1 MYKSIYVPVDNSDH
15 SNRAVA
21 CALALGKAFS
31 AKLVGCHVYAAK
43 LHDYRFRQMEYTLPE
58 EYIDEVELERQRK
71 IHDSLITMGLKLISD
86 SYLDGMSRLCG
97 ESGLE
102 FEPRM
107 MDGKHHIEILKDLA
121 GSQHDLVVIGAL
133 GIGRARDSVIGS
145 VCERVARQSDR
156 DVWVVKHVPEPGEA
170 ERDTILV
177 GIDGSPQSF
186 GALMTAIDLA
196 RTFGKKVEAIAVYDP
211 YLHYSVFNGIV
222 NVLTEQ
228 AAKVFR
234 FEEQNQLHEEII
246 DTGLAQ
252 IYQSH
257 LEVGERMASEAGV
270 AIKKTLLDGKPFQ
283 KILDHARKT
292 NPWLIVLGRIGVHS
306 PKDETALGSNAE
318 NILRA
323 APCDVLLSTR
333 LEVPRLDVRAEETI
347 RWTPEAEARMTHV
360 PEQVKGIARTGV
372 LRLAL
377 EKGHSVITSAV
388 IDEAMDRFMPK
399 SASAATKALAEAV
412 ALERAKSGPVSMC
425 RACGV
430 TATQSDAV
438 KCTVC
443 GATDFEVI
451 SQEMIEKIAAVE
463 GGLQEETT
471 YDGRKLRW
479 SEDARKG
486 LWTMKNAYQRRRV
499 KARVEKRAR
508 MMKLDAI
515 TLDFAR
521 QVIEEETGAPL
532 EIQAPSAAAARARAA
547 PERARAATG
556 TASEARL
563 IARDDKKNPLI
574 STFDWTERR
583 HAADLPGPG
592 RVHAEQDAGA
602 DRGAGAGARRGVDRP
617 CARRGRDR
625 DRQEDDGR
633 DDRDLPR
640 AGAGERE
647 APRLRR
653 RPSAARAGAERYL
666 NEVSARADRAT
677 ARAATSTRCVAC
689 VGERASTWELGSES
703 RWKLTVVMSP
713 TASAA
718 PTTSGF
724 SSTR

>member
-21 CALALGKAFS
+21 CAVGLGKAYS
-31 AKLVGCHVYAAK
+31 AKLAGCHVYAAK

-86 SYLDGMSRLCG
+86 SYLDGMSRLCK
-97 ESGLE
+97 ESSLE

-121 GSQHDLVVIGAL
+121 GSQYDLVVLGAL
-133 GIGRARDSVIGS
+133 GVGRARDSVIGS

-156 DVWVVKHVPEPGEA
+156 DVWVVKHVPEPAEA

-186 GALMTAIDLA
+186 GALMTAIELA
-196 RTFGKKVEAIAVYDP
+196 RTFDKKVEAIAVYDP

-257 LEVGERMASEAGV
+257 LEVGERMASEEGV
-270 AIKKTLLDGKPFQ
+270 AITKTLLDGKPFQ

-306 PKDETALGSNAE
+306 PKDETGLGSNAE
-318 NILRA
+318 NVLRA

-333 LEVPRLDVRAEETI
+333 LEVPRLDVRADETI
-347 RWTPEAEARMTHV
+347 RWTPEAEERMKHV
-360 PEQVKGIARTGV
+360 PDQVKGIARTGV

-388 IDEAMDRFMPK
+388 IDDAMDRFMPK
-399 SASAATKALAEAV
+399 SASALTKALAEAV
-412 ALERAKSGPVSMC
+412 ALERAQTGPVSMC

-430 TATQSDAV
+430 AATQSDAV
-438 KCTVC
+438 KCIVC

-451 SQEMIEKIAAVE
+451 SREMIEKIAAVE

-479 SEDARKG
+479 TEAARKG

-521 QVIEEETGAPL
+521 QVIEEETGTPL
-532 EIQAPSAAAARARAA
+532 EIQAPSADAAHARTAG
-547 PERARAATG
+547 TDSGGNG
-556 TASEARL
+556 TAGEARL
-563 IARDDKKNPLI
+563 IARDERKNPLL
-574 STFDWTERR
+574 STFDWTNDAAQRILRVPAGFMRNKTQERIEDLAR
-583 HAADLPGPG
+583 ERAAAAIDLALVEEGIEIG
-592 RVHAEQDAGA
+592 KRMMAEMIATYSTSAATGDADAGVA
-602 DRGAGAGARRGVDRP
+602 TTERDSAGPSTAASGAPDQETPGEAGSG
-617 CARRGRDR
+617 
-625 DRQEDDGR
+625 
-633 DDRDLPR
+633 
-640 AGAGERE
+640 
-647 APRLRR
+647 
-653 RPSAARAGAERYL
+653 YL
-666 NEVSARADRAT
+666 NEVRPR
-677 ARAATSTRCVAC
+677 
-689 VGERASTWELGSES
+689 
-703 RWKLTVVMSP
+703 
-713 TASAA
+713 
-718 PTTSGF
+718 
-724 SSTR
+724 

>member
-21 CALALGKAFS
+21 CSLALGKAFT

-86 SYLDGMSRLCG
+86 SYLDGMARTCG
-97 ESGLE
+97 ESGIE

-107 MDGKHHIEILKDLA
+107 MDGKHHAEILKDLA

-133 GIGRARDSVIGS
+133 GIGRARDSMIGS

-156 DVWVVKHVPEPGEA
+156 DVWVVKHMPEPGEPD
-170 ERDTILV
+170 RDTILV
-177 GIDGSPQSF
+177 AVDGSPQSF
-186 GALMTAIDLA
+186 GALMTAIELA
-196 RTFGKKVEAIAVYDP
+196 RKFDKKIEAIAVYDP

-222 NVLTEQ
+222 NVLTEK

-246 DTGLAQ
+246 DTGLAK

-257 LEVGERMASEAGV
+257 LEVSERMANEAGV
-270 AIKKTLLDGKPFQ
+270 EIRKTLLDGKPFQ

-292 NPWLIVLGRIGVHS
+292 SPWLIVVGRIGVHS
-306 PKDETALGSNAE
+306 PSDETALGSNSE

-323 APCDVLLSTR
+323 ANCDVLLSTR
-333 LEVPRLDVRAEETI
+333 LVVPRLDVRAEETI
-347 RWTPEAEARMTHV
+347 RWTPEAEERMTHV

-388 IDEAMDRFMPK
+388 IDDAMDRFMPK
-399 SASAATKALAEAV
+399 SASAMTKALAEAV

-430 TATQSDAV
+430 AATQSDAV
-438 KCTVC
+438 KCSVC

-479 SEDARKG
+479 TEDARKG

-515 TLDFAR
+515 TLGFAR
-521 QVIEEETGAPL
+521 QVIEEETGTPL
-532 EIQAPSAAAARARAA
+532 EIGGQAVPVEAAQAG
-547 PERARAATG
+547 PGE
-556 TASEARL
+556 SRL
-563 IARDDKKNPLI
+563 IGRDEKKNPLI
-574 STFDWTERR
+574 STFDWTAEAMQRIMRVPAGFMRNKTQERIEELAR
-583 HAADLPGPG
+583 ERFTAGRADASGEGGTIDLVLVEDGIELG
-592 RVHAEQDAGA
+592 KKMMAEMISTYS
-602 DRGAGAGARRGVDRP
+602 P
-617 CARRGRDR
+617 
-625 DRQEDDGR
+625 
-633 DDRDLPR
+633 PT
-640 AGAGERE
+640 
-647 APRLRR
+647 
-653 RPSAARAGAERYL
+653 SATVKHNL
-666 NEVSARADRAT
+666 NEVSPLT
-677 ARAATSTRCVAC
+677 AR
-689 VGERASTWELGSES
+689 SE
-703 RWKLTVVMSP
+703 
-713 TASAA
+713 
-718 PTTSGF
+718 
-724 SSTR
+724 

>member
-21 CALALGKAFS
+21 CSLALGKAFS
-31 AKLVGCHVYAAK
+31 AKLVGSHVYAAK

-86 SYLDGMSRLCG
+86 SYLDGMSRQCR

-107 MDGKHHIEILKDLA
+107 MDGKHHTEILKDLE
-121 GSQHDLVVIGAL
+121 GSPHDLVVIGAL

-145 VCERVARQSDR
+145 VCERVARQADR
-156 DVWVVKHVPEPGEA
+156 DVWVVKHVPEPGDP
-170 ERDTILV
+170 ERETILV

-196 RTFGKKVEAIAVYDP
+196 RAFGKKIEAISVYDP

-257 LEVGERMASEAGV
+257 LEVGERMANEAGV
-270 AIKKTLLDGKPFQ
+270 EIKKTLLDGKPFQ

-292 NPWLIVLGRIGVHS
+292 NPWLLVVGRIGVHS
-306 PKDETALGSNAE
+306 AKEETALGSNVE
-318 NILRA
+318 NILRGS
-323 APCDVLLSTR
+323 PCDVLLSTR
-333 LEVPRLDVRAEETI
+333 LEVPRLDVRAEETV
-347 RWTPEAEARMTHV
+347 RWTPEAEARMKNV

-412 ALERAKSGPVSMC
+412 ALERAKAGPVSMC
-425 RACGV
+425 RSCGV
-430 TATQSDAV
+430 AATQSGAV

-443 GATDFEVI
+443 GSTDFEVI
-451 SQEMIEKIAAVE
+451 SQEMIERIAAVE
-463 GGLQEETT
+463 GGLEEETT

-515 TLDFAR
+515 TLEFAR
-521 QVIEEETGAPL
+521 QVIEEETGTPL
-532 EIQAPSAAAARARAA
+532 DIKAPSAAAAEARGAEAFSGGAA
-547 PERARAATG
+547 A
-556 TASEARL
+556 ASEAKL

-574 STFDWTERR
+574 STFEWADDAAQRILRVPAGFMRNKTQERVEALAR
-583 HAADLPGPG
+583 ERAATTIELALVEEAIEIGKKIM
-592 RVHAEQDAGA
+592 AEVIANYPTAGKATGAAAPA
-602 DRGAGAGARRGVDRP
+602 DQTKNIA
-617 CARRGRDR
+617 
-625 DRQEDDGR
+625 
-633 DDRDLPR
+633 
-640 AGAGERE
+640 E
-647 APRLRR
+647 AQAKAQVVPAVG
-653 RPSAARAGAERYL
+653 SGYL
-666 NEVSARADRAT
+666 NEVS
-677 ARAATSTRCVAC
+677 S
-689 VGERASTWELGSES
+689 
-703 RWKLTVVMSP
+703 LTVPSK
-713 TASAA
+713 AGDNREA
-718 PTTSGF
+718 
-724 SSTR
+724 

>member
-1 MYKSIYVPVDNSDH
+1 
-15 SNRAVA
+15 
-21 CALALGKAFS
+21 
-31 AKLVGCHVYAAK
+31 
-43 LHDYRFRQMEYTLPE
+43 
-58 EYIDEVELERQRK
+58 
-71 IHDSLITMGLKLISD
+71 
-86 SYLDGMSRLCG
+86 MSRTCAA
-97 ESGLE
+97 SGIE
-102 FEPRM
+102 FESRM
-107 MDGKHHIEILKDLA
+107 MDGKHHTEILKDVI

-177 GIDGSPQSF
+177 GVDGSPQSF
-186 GALMTAIDLA
+186 GALMNAIDLA
-196 RTFGKKVEAIAVYDP
+196 RAFGKKVEAIAVYDP

-257 LEVGERMASEAGV
+257 LEVSERMANEAGV
-270 AIKKTLLDGKPFQ
+270 EIKKTLLDGKPFQ
-283 KILDHARKT
+283 KIIDHARKT

-306 PKDETALGSNAE
+306 PKEETALGSNTE

-347 RWTPEAEARMTHV
+347 RWTPEAEERMKHV

-388 IDEAMDRFMPK
+388 IDDAMDRFMPK
-399 SASAATKALAEAV
+399 SASALNKALAEAV

-430 TATQSDAV
+430 AATQSDAV

-451 SQEMIEKIAAVE
+451 TQEMIEKIAAVE
-463 GGLQEETT
+463 GGLEEETT

-479 SEDARKG
+479 TEDARKG

-515 TLDFAR
+515 TLQFAR
-521 QVIEEETGAPL
+521 EVIEEETGAPL
-532 EIQAPSAAAARARAA
+532 EI
-547 PERARAATG
+547 G
-556 TASEARL
+556 TASAFAQGASARPGDPRAGEGGDARL

-574 STFDWTERR
+574 SIYDWTEDATKRIMR
-583 HAADLPGPG
+583 VPAGFMRNKTQERIEELAKERAATTIDLALVEDGIEIG
-592 RVHAEQDAGA
+592 KKMMAEMISTYS
-602 DRGAGAGARRGVDRP
+602 P
-617 CARRGRDR
+617 
-625 DRQEDDGR
+625 
-633 DDRDLPR
+633 PT
-640 AGAGERE
+640 
-647 APRLRR
+647 
-653 RPSAARAGAERYL
+653 SAVVKSNL
-666 NEVSARADRAT
+666 NEVSPIT
-677 ARAATSTRCVAC
+677 AGSGDVAP
-689 VGERASTWELGSES
+689 
-703 RWKLTVVMSP
+703 KL
-713 TASAA
+713 A
-718 PTTSGF
+718 
-724 SSTR
+724 

>member
-1 MYKSIYVPVDNSDH
+1 MEKAMYKSIYVPVDNSDH

-21 CALALGKAFS
+21 CAMGLGKAYS
-31 AKLVGCHVYAAK
+31 SKLVGCHVYAAK

-97 ESGLE
+97 ESGLA
-102 FEPRM
+102 FEARM
-107 MDGKHHIEILKDLA
+107 MDGKHHAEILKDLA

-156 DVWVVKHVPEPGEA
+156 DVWVVKHVPEAGEA

-177 GIDGSPQSF
+177 GVDGSPQSF
-186 GALMTAIDLA
+186 GSLMTAIDLA

-257 LEVGERMASEAGV
+257 LEIGERMGNEAGV
-270 AIKKTLLDGKPFQ
+270 EIKKTLLDGKPFQ

-292 NPWLIVLGRIGVHS
+292 NPWLIVMGRIGVHS
-306 PKDETALGSNAE
+306 PKDETGLGSNAE
-318 NILRA
+318 NVLRG

-333 LEVPRLDVRAEETI
+333 VEVPRLDVRAEETV

-425 RACGV
+425 RGCGV
-430 TATQSDAV
+430 AATQSGAV

-443 GATDFEVI
+443 GGTDFDVI

-463 GGLQEETT
+463 GGLEEETT

-486 LWTMKNAYQRRRV
+486 LWSMKNAYQRRRV

-515 TLDFAR
+515 TLVFAR
-521 QVIEEETGAPL
+521 EVIEEETGTPL
-532 EIQAPSAAAARARAA
+532 DIKSASAQSASAGRTAA
-547 PERARAATG
+547 EQDDV
-556 TASEARL
+556 SARL

-574 STFDWTERR
+574 STFEWTADAAQRIMRVPAGFMRNKTQERIEELAR
-583 HAADLPGPG
+583 ERSATTIDLALVEDGIEMGKKMMAEMIATYEGPKSIPAK
-592 RVHAEQDAGA
+592 HN
-602 DRGAGAGARRGVDRP
+602 
-617 CARRGRDR
+617 
-625 DRQEDDGR
+625 
-633 DDRDLPR
+633 
-640 AGAGERE
+640 
-647 APRLRR
+647 
-653 RPSAARAGAERYL
+653 L
-666 NEVSARADRAT
+666 NEVSPI
-677 ARAATSTRCVAC
+677 TRTDA
-689 VGERASTWELGSES
+689 
-703 RWKLTVVMSP
+703 
-713 TASAA
+713 
-718 PTTSGF
+718 
-724 SSTR
+724 

>member
-21 CALALGKAFS
+21 CSVALGKAFS

-86 SYLDGMSRLCG
+86 SYLDGMSRRCSE
-97 ESGLE
+97 ESLE

-107 MDGKHHIEILKDLA
+107 MDGKHHAEILRDLD
-121 GSQHDLVVIGAL
+121 GSPHDLVVIGAL

-145 VCERVARQSDR
+145 VCERVARQADR
-156 DVWVVKHVPEPGEA
+156 DVWVVKHVPEPGEP

-196 RTFGKKVEAIAVYDP
+196 RAFGKTIETISVYDP

-257 LEVGERMASEAGV
+257 LEVGERMANEAGV
-270 AIKKTLLDGKPFQ
+270 TVKKTLLDGKPFQ

-292 NPWLIVLGRIGVHS
+292 NPWLLVLGRIGVHS
-306 PKDETALGSNAE
+306 SKDETALGSNVE
-318 NILRA
+318 NILRG

-347 RWTPEAEARMTHV
+347 RWTPEAEARMQNV

-377 EKGHSVITSAV
+377 EKGHSVITNAV

-425 RACGV
+425 RSCGV
-430 TATQSDAV
+430 AATQSGAV

-443 GATDFEVI
+443 GSTDFEVI
-451 SQEMIEKIAAVE
+451 SQDMIEKIAAVE
-463 GGLQEETT
+463 GGLEEETT

-479 SEDARKG
+479 TEDARKG

-499 KARVEKRAR
+499 KARVEKSAR
-508 MMKLDAI
+508 MKRLDTI

-532 EIQAPSAAAARARAA
+532 EIQAA
-547 PERARAATG
+547 P
-556 TASEARL
+556 ASGPAGAGEARL
-563 IARDDKKNPLI
+563 VARDDKNNPLI
-574 STFDWTERR
+574 STFEWTSDAAQRMLRVPAGFMRNKTQERVEALAR
-583 HAADLPGPG
+583 ERAAATIDLAIVEEAIEIGKKIM
-592 RVHAEQDAGA
+592 AETIAAYNAQKPAASQATSGA
-602 DRGAGAGARRGVDRP
+602 PAASGERRGVEVGHGP
-617 CARRGRDR
+617 SHAHV
-625 DRQEDDGR
+625 
-633 DDRDLPR
+633 
-640 AGAGERE
+640 AE
-647 APRLRR
+647 AQ
-653 RPSAARAGAERYL
+653 SKNIAEAQRNAQVVPAVGSGYL
-666 NEVSARADRAT
+666 NEVS
-677 ARAATSTRCVAC
+677 S
-689 VGERASTWELGSES
+689 
-703 RWKLTVVMSP
+703 LTVPSKPGVE
-713 TASAA
+713 
-718 PTTSGF
+718 
-724 SSTR
+724 REH

>member
-1 MYKSIYVPVDNSDH
+1 MYKSIYVPVDNSDL
-15 SNRAVA
+15 SNRAVT
-21 CALALGKAFS
+21 CALGLGKAYS

-97 ESGLE
+97 ESGLD

-156 DVWVVKHVPEPGEA
+156 DLWVVKHLPEPGEA

-177 GIDGSPQSF
+177 GVDGSPQSF

-196 RTFGKKVEAIAVYDP
+196 GTFGKQVEAIAVYDP

-222 NVLTEQ
+222 GVLTEQ

-257 LEVGERMASEAGV
+257 LDVAERMGAEAGV
-270 AIKKTLLDGKPFQ
+270 TIKKTLLDGKPFQ

-292 NPWLIVLGRIGVHS
+292 NPWLIVMGRIGVHS
-306 PKDETALGSNAE
+306 PKDETGLGSNTE
-318 NILRA
+318 NVLRA

-425 RACGV
+425 RSCGV
-430 TATQSDAV
+430 AATQSGAV

-479 SEDARKG
+479 SEEARKG

-508 MMKLDAI
+508 MLKLDAI
-515 TLDFAR
+515 TLEFAR
-521 QVIEEETGAPL
+521 QVIEEETGTPLDIQSSSAKPATHSHAPD
-532 EIQAPSAAAARARAA
+532 AP
-547 PERARAATG
+547 ATG
-556 TASEARL
+556 DVSIEAKL
-563 IARDDKKNPLI
+563 IARDERKNPLI
-574 STFDWTERR
+574 SRFDWTMEAAQRILRVPAGFMRNQTQERIEALAIER
-583 HAADLPGPG
+583 AATAIDLGLVEEG
-592 RVHAEQDAGA
+592 IEIGKQMMAEMIANY
-602 DRGAGAGARRGVDRP
+602 
-617 CARRGRDR
+617 
-625 DRQEDDGR
+625 
-633 DDRDLPR
+633 
-640 AGAGERE
+640 
-647 APRLRR
+647 
-653 RPSAARAGAERYL
+653 PSQGKSPSTVQPHQPAASTTDSGTTASATATTNGNGYL
-666 NEVSARADRAT
+666 NEVSSLSARPASDGR
-677 ARAATSTRCVAC
+677 TRQA
-689 VGERASTWELGSES
+689 
-703 RWKLTVVMSP
+703 
-713 TASAA
+713 
-718 PTTSGF
+718 
-724 SSTR
+724 

>member
-21 CALALGKAFS
+21 CSLALGKAFS

-86 SYLDGMSRLCG
+86 SYLDGMSRLCS
-97 ESGLE
+97 ESSLE

-107 MDGKHHIEILKDLA
+107 MDGKHHAEILKDLD

-145 VCERVARQSDR
+145 VCERVARQCDR

-196 RTFGKKVEAIAVYDP
+196 RTFGKKVETIAVYDP

-270 AIKKTLLDGKPFQ
+270 EIKKTLLDGKPFQ
-283 KILDHARKT
+283 KIIDHARKT

-306 PKDETALGSNAE
+306 PKDEKALGSNVE
-318 NILRA
+318 NILRG

-347 RWTPEAEARMTHV
+347 RWTPEAEARMKNV

-377 EKGHSVITSAV
+377 EKGHSVITNAV

-425 RACGV
+425 RSCGV
-430 TATQSDAV
+430 AATQSGAV

-443 GATDFEVI
+443 GSTDFEVI

-463 GGLQEETT
+463 GGLEEETT

-508 MMKLDAI
+508 MKKLDAI

-532 EIQAPSAAAARARAA
+532 EIQAPSAAARAGEAAAADREQRRRSGRGQARCPRRQEEPADLDVRVDRRRRAA
-547 PERARAATG
+547 DP
-556 TASEARL
+556 
-563 IARDDKKNPLI
+563 
-574 STFDWTERR
+574 
-583 HAADLPGPG
+583 PGPG
-592 RVHAEQDAGA
+592 RVHAEQDAGE
-602 DRGAGAGARRGVDRP
+602 DRGACAGARRD
-617 CARRGRDR
+617 
-625 DRQEDDGR
+625 
-633 DDRDLPR
+633 DDRSSR
-640 AGAGERE
+640 
-647 APRLRR
+647 
-653 RPSAARAGAERYL
+653 S
-666 NEVSARADRAT
+666 SKT
-677 ARAATSTRCVAC
+677 
-689 VGERASTWELGSES
+689 ES
-703 RWKLTVVMSP
+703 RS
-713 TASAA
+713 AS
-718 PTTSGF
+718 G
-724 SSTR
+724 

>member
-1 MYKSIYVPVDNSDH
+1 
-15 SNRAVA
+15 
-21 CALALGKAFS
+21 
-31 AKLVGCHVYAAK
+31 
-43 LHDYRFRQMEYTLPE
+43 
-58 EYIDEVELERQRK
+58 VELERQRK

-97 ESGLE
+97 QSGLA

-107 MDGKHHIEILKDLA
+107 MDGKHHTEILKDLA
-121 GSQHDLVVIGAL
+121 GSPHDLVVIGAL

-156 DVWVVKHVPEPGEA
+156 DVWVVKHVPEPGEP

-257 LEVGERMASEAGV
+257 LDVGERMGSEAGV

-283 KILDHARKT
+283 KVLDHARKT
-292 NPWLIVLGRIGVHS
+292 NPWVIVLGRIGVHS
-306 PKDETALGSNAE
+306 PDDETGLGSNAE

-323 APCDVLLSTR
+323 ASCDVLLSTR
-333 LEVPRLDVRAEETI
+333 LEVPRLDVRAEETV
-347 RWTPEAEARMTHV
+347 RWTPEAEERMTHV

-430 TATQSDAV
+430 TATQADPV

-443 GATDFEVI
+443 GAADFEVI
-451 SQEMIEKIAAVE
+451 SPEMIEKIAAVE

-521 QVIEEETGAPL
+521 HVIEEETGTPL
-532 EIQAPSAAAARARAA
+532 EIGSASAQS
-547 PERARAATG
+547 
-556 TASEARL
+556 ASPLPGEAKL
-563 IARDDKKNPLI
+563 VARDEKNNPLI
-574 STFDWTERR
+574 STFDWTDDATRRIMRVPAGFMRNQTQERIEALAR
-583 HAADLPGPG
+583 ERAAAAIDLGLVEEGIEIGKRMMAEMIANYSASSPGATAG
-592 RVHAEQDAGA
+592 VAAAVRESAGA
-602 DRGAGAGARRGVDRP
+602 TAAPA
-617 CARRGRDR
+617 
-625 DRQEDDGR
+625 Q
-633 DDRDLPR
+633 
-640 AGAGERE
+640 E
-647 APRLRR
+647 AP
-653 RPSAARAGAERYL
+653 AGGGYL
-666 NEVSARADRAT
+666 NEVRRID
-677 ARAATSTRCVAC
+677 
-689 VGERASTWELGSES
+689 
-703 RWKLTVVMSP
+703 
-713 TASAA
+713 
-718 PTTSGF
+718 
-724 SSTR
+724 

>member
-21 CALALGKAFS
+21 CAVGLGKAYS
-31 AKLVGCHVYAAK
+31 AKLVGCHVYAAR

-97 ESGLE
+97 EEGLA

-121 GSQHDLVVIGAL
+121 GSPHDLVVIGAL
-133 GIGRARDSVIGS
+133 GIGRARDSAIGS

-186 GALMTAIDLA
+186 GALMTAVDLA

-257 LEVGERMASEAGV
+257 LEVGERMGSEAGI

-306 PKDETALGSNAE
+306 PKDETELGSNAE
-318 NILRA
+318 NVLRA

-333 LEVPRLDVRAEETI
+333 LEVPRLDVRAEETV
-347 RWTPEAEARMTHV
+347 RWTPEAEERMTHV

-372 LRLAL
+372 LRLAF
-377 EKGHSVITSAV
+377 EKGHSVVTSAV

-430 TATQSDAV
+430 AATQSDPV
-438 KCTVC
+438 RCTVC
-443 GATDFEVI
+443 GAADFEVI
-451 SQEMIEKIAAVE
+451 SQETIEKIAAVE

-479 SEDARKG
+479 TEDARKG

-521 QVIEEETGAPL
+521 QVIEEDTGAPL
-532 EIQAPSAAAARARAA
+532 EIPALPAVAAE
-547 PERARAATG
+547 PGEATANG
-556 TASEARL
+556 GGATSEAKL
-563 IARDDKKNPLI
+563 IARDERKNPLI
-574 STFDWTERR
+574 STFDWTDDAAQRILRVPAGFMRSKTQERIEALAR
-583 HAADLPGPG
+583 ERLAEASGEGGTIDLALVEEGIEIGKRMMAEMIATYNAPAVTPDADPARESAVTGSPAPANG
-592 RVHAEQDAGA
+592 RG
-602 DRGAGAGARRGVDRP
+602 
-617 CARRGRDR
+617 
-625 DRQEDDGR
+625 
-633 DDRDLPR
+633 
-640 AGAGERE
+640 
-647 APRLRR
+647 
-653 RPSAARAGAERYL
+653 YL
-666 NEVSARADRAT
+666 NEVSPLT
-677 ARAATSTRCVAC
+677 ARS
-689 VGERASTWELGSES
+689 ASGGQRE
-703 RWKLTVVMSP
+703 P
-713 TASAA
+713 
-718 PTTSGF
+718 
-724 SSTR
+724 